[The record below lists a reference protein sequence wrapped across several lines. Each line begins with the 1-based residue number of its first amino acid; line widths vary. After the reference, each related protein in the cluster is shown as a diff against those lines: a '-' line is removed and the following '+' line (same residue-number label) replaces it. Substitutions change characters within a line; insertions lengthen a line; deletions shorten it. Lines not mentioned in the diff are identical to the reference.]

1 MKVKISAR
9 TGSYA
14 IYVYDDN
21 DDKLVENVV
30 NMLTKFNYAW
40 LQEIYDSRYKK
51 IVVLRYV
58 APARRL

>member
-14 IYVYDDN
+14 IYVHDYDD
-21 DDKLVENVV
+21 DAFVERAVNV
-30 NMLTKFNYAW
+30 LTKFGYAW

-51 IVVLRYV
+51 IIVLRHV
-58 APARRL
+58 AAR